1 MHHISQR
8 LKNRSFTSAVFCL
21 TIIFLVALPSHALS
35 TFGNH
40 FLDKTLRMDYVH
52 TGTYDTSKI
61 SRHQFIEEPFWG
73 GSKSNLTDTFGY
85 GRFFFEVRDQADG
98 ILLYSRGYNTL
109 FVEWQDTE
117 EAKTL
122 ERSFNESIVMPFP
135 LNAVIIEIFRRD
147 KQNRSEKIFST
158 HFDPN
163 EASFISKEPLP
174 YPVYNIIYNG
184 PTEIKLD
191 ILFIAEGYTV
201 DELGMFKDDCARFSG
216 YLLNAAPFREYRDR
230 INIRGV
236 GAISEDSGVTI
247 PGEDIFLNTA
257 LGASFYTFG
266 SERYLMVED
275 FHKVRDAASLAPY
288 DQIFIIVNSDKYGG
302 GGIFNFYATGT
313 RGNRAADFLFLH
325 EFGHSFG
332 GLADEY
338 YTSDVAVSDFYDLS
352 VEPAEPNITTLV
364 DFQSKWADM
373 LTPGTEVPTQ
383 VKPENRDKVGVYEGG
398 GYMEKGIYRPYIDC
412 TMKSV
417 IYDAFCPVCI
427 RALTKM
433 ILFYSEEL
441 PE

>member
-1 MHHISQR
+1 MNHKSQR
-8 LKNRSFTSAVFCL
+8 LKNRSFTSA
-21 TIIFLVALPSHALS
+21 ALS
-35 TFGNH
+35 LTVIFFVTVPFHAHSAFENH
-40 FLDKTLRMDYVH
+40 FLFKTLRMDYVH
-52 TGTYDTSKI
+52 TGTYDTGTI
-61 SRHQFIEEPFWG
+61 SQHEFIEEPLWG
-73 GSKSNLTDTFGY
+73 GSKINLTDTFGY
-85 GRFFFEVRDQADG
+85 GRYFFEVRDKRDG
-98 ILLYSRGYNTL
+98 ELLYSRGYNTL

-117 EAKTL
+117 EAKIM
-122 ERSFNESIVMPFP
+122 EKSFNESLVMPFP

-147 KQNRSEKIFST
+147 KQNRSETIFRT

-163 EASFISKEPLP
+163 EELVIRKEPLS
-174 YPVYNIIYNG
+174 YPVYDIINNG
-184 PTEIKLD
+184 PTETKLD
-191 ILFIAEGYTV
+191 VLFIAEGYTI
-201 DELGMFKDDCARFSG
+201 DELGMFKDDCARFAG
-216 YLLNAAPFREYRDR
+216 YLINAAPFREYRDR

-313 RGNRAADFLFLH
+313 RGNRAADFLLLH

-364 DFQSKWADM
+364 DFESKWEDM
-373 LTPGTEVPTQ
+373 LSPGTEVPT
-383 VKPENRDKVGVYEGG
+383 PENPENSSKIGVYEGG
-398 GYMEKGIYRPYIDC
+398 GYLAKGIYRPYIDC

-417 IYDAFCPVCI
+417 IYDAFCPVCR
-427 RALTKM
+427 RALSRM
-433 ILFYSEEL
+433 VLFYSN
-441 PE
+441 